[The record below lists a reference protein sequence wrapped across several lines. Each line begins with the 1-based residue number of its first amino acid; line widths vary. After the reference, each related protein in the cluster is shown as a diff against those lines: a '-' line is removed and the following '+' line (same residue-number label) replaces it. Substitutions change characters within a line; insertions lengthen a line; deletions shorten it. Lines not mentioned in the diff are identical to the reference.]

1 MIKMIAL
8 DLDGT
13 LLTSAKTIDA
23 LTVRVLQQLNQQGV
37 KIILCTG
44 RALAAIQ
51 PYLTQLALTQPDDF
65 ASTFNGALV
74 QSVDGQQTL
83 QQIELTKTAMAPI
96 VNFAQTVAWPLDVLD
111 FQQVYHLTELG
122 PSRYQQMNPNLIFDQ
137 TTYQALATQPY
148 SKVVIAT
155 DQAKIAQ
162 GRQHLTAELM
172 ANFNIASSRT
182 DLLEFVPKA
191 VTKAAALDTLLAH
204 FGWTRAELMAFGDQA
219 NDLSMIESAGIG
231 VAMGN
236 AIPEVKA
243 MANAET
249 VTNDEAGV
257 AKFLQH
263 YFDLTD

>member
-13 LLTSAKTIDA
+13 LLTSAKTIDP
-23 LTVRVLQQLNQQGV
+23 LTVRVLQQLRQQGL

-51 PYLTQLALTQPDDF
+51 PYLQQLALTQPDDF

-74 QSVDGQQTL
+74 QSVNGQQTL
-83 QQIELTKTAMAPI
+83 QRIELTKAAMAPI
-96 VNFAQTVAWPLDVLD
+96 VTFAKSVAWPLDVLD
-111 FQQVYHLTELG
+111 FQQVYQLTELG
-122 PSRYQQMNPNLIFDQ
+122 PSRYAQMNPNLVFTP
-137 TTYQALATQPY
+137 TTYQAMAKQPY
-148 SKVVIAT
+148 SKVVVAT

-162 GRQHLTAELM
+162 GRQQLTADLK
-172 ANFNIASSRT
+172 AAFNIASSRT
-182 DLLEFVPKA
+182 DLLEFVPKK

-204 FGWTRAELMAFGDQA
+204 FGWTRAQLMAFGDQA
-219 NDLSMIESAGIG
+219 NDLSMIAAAGVG

-243 MANAET
+243 AANAET
-249 VTNDEAGV
+249 VSNDEAGV